1 MRIVVTVVG
10 KDKVGIIYKV
20 TGILAENK
28 GNVLNISQSIVDG
41 FFNMILIAD
50 MAGAATEIG
59 SLRERLD
66 KLAKEIGVEIRV
78 QSEDIFT
85 AMHQI

>member
-20 TGILAENK
+20 TGILAESK
-28 GNVLNISQSIVDG
+28 VNVLNISQSIVDG

-59 SLRERLD
+59 TLRERLD
-66 KLAKEIGVEIRV
+66 KLAGEIGVEIRV

>member
-1 MRIVVTVVG
+1 M
-10 KDKVGIIYKV
+10 
-20 TGILAENK
+20 TGILAESK
-28 GNVLNISQSIVDG
+28 VNVLNISQSIVDG

-59 SLRERLD
+59 TLRERLD
-66 KLAKEIGVEIRV
+66 KLAGEIGVEIRV

>member
-20 TGILAENK
+20 TGILVENK
-28 GNVLNISQSIVDG
+28 VNVLNISQSIVDG

>member
-20 TGILAENK
+20 TGILAESK
-28 GNVLNISQSIVDG
+28 VNVLNISQSIVDG

-59 SLRERLD
+59 TLRERLD
-66 KLAKEIGVEIRV
+66 KLAGE
-78 QSEDIFT
+78 
-85 AMHQI
+85 MHQI

>member
-20 TGILAENK
+20 TGILAESK
-28 GNVLNISQSIVDG
+28 VNVLNISQSIVDG

-50 MAGAATEIG
+50 MAGAATENG
-59 SLRERLD
+59 TLRERLD
-66 KLAKEIGVEIRV
+66 KLAGEIGVEIRV

>member
-28 GNVLNISQSIVDG
+28 VNVLNISQSIVDG

>member
-20 TGILAENK
+20 TGILAESK
-28 GNVLNISQSIVDG
+28 VNVLNISQSIVDG